1 MRMFRTAMFA
11 IINVRKP
18 RYLYE
23 GEWLNVVYLYI
34 RISNMSENE
43 QVSLRNVIL
52 SENKQTAEVCIRIPF
67 L

>member
-23 GEWLNVVYLYI
+23 REWLNVVYLYI

-43 QVSLRNVIL
+43 QVSLRIVIL

>member
-1 MRMFRTAMFA
+1 MRMFRIAMFA

-23 GEWLNVVYLYI
+23 REWLNVVYLYI